1 MLEGIEILN
10 QTEITTKLEWIS
22 IAGIISFIL
31 MFVFIVLT
39 VITVAQCDN
48 NLWVVMYLLAFFSL
62 FISVYFIALDKK
74 TNVPTGKY
82 EYQVTIN
89 NSVSMTEFYE
99 KYEIVEV
106 EGKIYTIREKEQENE
121 FK

>member
-1 MLEGIEILN
+1 MN
-10 QTEITTKLEWIS
+10 
-22 IAGIISFIL
+22 
-31 MFVFIVLT
+31 
-39 VITVAQCDN
+39 
-48 NLWVVMYLLAFFSL
+48 
-62 FISVYFIALDKK
+62 FIALDKK

-89 NSVSMTEFYE
+89 NSVSMTEFYD